1 MGEWNYQEGQLTQ
14 VNMVHLEKMASG
26 FQAAVLMSGA
36 IGEVRE
42 GVIVLQ
48 LEPNCLLFS
57 SFSRLQKV
65 IAFFK
70 KLLN

>member
-1 MGEWNYQEGQLTQ
+1 MGEWNYQEGWLTQ

-42 GVIVLQ
+42 GVIVL
-48 LEPNCLLFS
+48 
-57 SFSRLQKV
+57 
-65 IAFFK
+65 
-70 KLLN
+70 